1 MLSQSPGAVLKV
13 EPVKYS
19 DLLLQN
25 QLFPV
30 SWYLP
35 LAAQDMDN
43 LQLQSSSSSHV
54 MLNRLHEHCRYHCII
69 AISPR
74 ALLEGQ
80 EADYETRLWSHGH
93 GTKCGDHY
101 PYTVLTCEGKW
112 IDPHH

>member
-1 MLSQSPGAVLKV
+1 V

-30 SWYLP
+30 SWYLL
-35 LAAQDMDN
+35 LAAQEMDN
-43 LQLQSSSSSHV
+43 LQLQSSSSSSSSSSSHV
-54 MLNRLHEHCRYHCII
+54 MLNRLHEHCRYQCII
-69 AISPR
+69 VISPC

>member
-1 MLSQSPGAVLKV
+1 M

-25 QLFPV
+25 RRFPV
-30 SWYLP
+30 SWYFL
-35 LAAQDMDN
+35 LAAQEMDN

-54 MLNRLHEHCRYHCII
+54 MLNSLHEHCRYQCII
-69 AISPR
+69 IISPC

-93 GTKCGDHY
+93 GTKCVDHY
-101 PYTVLTCEGKW
+101 PYTVLICEGKW